1 MCFLATI
8 LLIVICVKNAKCVN
22 STALIFLASL
32 AWQAFC
38 LFGRSHMLFG
48 CFVRGCVS
56 YFPLSIAWF
65 IEKLSQILRSIHFWD
80 TFWVSLGAIL
90 SEFGSLGPSCD
101 HLGISKVNMCIPSF
115 HCREFLA
122 QNFNWPNHIK
132 IEMQTFDTCTCVTEH
147 SCYMHET
154 FFRLRTQPHSN
165 MWTFAHSICSPDHCH
180 SVLLVVWFVWH
191 RMYCT
196 NIGRAWYYHF
206 ENLWFSTIC
215 WSLNP
220 LVCLSPSVEYL
231 AIVSRCCWQLA
242 VIAMLQCCSCEI
254 DFTLL
259 AGRESWYK
267 LAALILEKLSELVL
281 QKQYHP
287 MCA

>member
-1 MCFLATI
+1 MRQLHRTHIFSQLGMTSFLLVWKISHAVW
-8 LLIVICVKNAKCVN
+8 LLCAWVRFIF
-22 STALIFLASL
+22 STEHCMIHRKAIPDS
-32 AWQAFC
+32 
-38 LFGRSHMLFG
+38 
-48 CFVRGCVS
+48 
-56 YFPLSIAWF
+56 
-65 IEKLSQILRSIHFWD
+65 EKHWFWD